1 MFYIIHLL
9 STYLLPM
16 YYKIENKMTPKSL
29 TNEIW
34 HKIEKKESES
44 GKYLST
50 YILLIYAS
58 MLKSLKIS

>member
-16 YYKIENKMTPKSL
+16 YYKIENKITPKSL

-34 HKIEKKESES
+34 HKFEKKESES
-44 GKYLST
+44 GKYLNT
-50 YILLIYAS
+50 YIQRGR
-58 MLKSLKIS
+58 